1 MDLQEFRIKH
11 SELIEHYQFV
21 ESHLENLY
29 AALNRQRPY
38 SDGMQAVEKDTIIR
52 LVNRIRDW
60 QKEKNKS
67 VLSDEDC
74 NRLKRISERRNFWCH
89 NCYVDL
95 VFDEK
100 TGGLKKKRDIE
111 ILSADMNEARQIRDY
126 LFKKKLPYLEKVK
139 YI

>member
-29 AALNRQRPY
+29 AALNWQRPY

-60 QKEKNKS
+60 QKEKNKC

-74 NRLKRISERRNFWCH
+74 N
-89 NCYVDL
+89 
-95 VFDEK
+95 
-100 TGGLKKKRDIE
+100 
-111 ILSADMNEARQIRDY
+111 
-126 LFKKKLPYLEKVK
+126 
-139 YI
+139 

>member
-1 MDLQEFRIKH
+1 MDLLEFRIKH

-21 ESHLENLY
+21 ASHLENLY
-29 AALNRQRPY
+29 AALNQQRPY

-60 QKEKNKS
+60 QKEKNKC

-100 TGGLKKKRDIE
+100 TGGLKKKKDIE
-111 ILSADMNEARQIRDY
+111 ILNADMNEARQIRDY

>member
-1 MDLQEFRIKH
+1 MDLQEFRVKH

-29 AALNRQRPY
+29 AALNQQRPY

-60 QKEKNKS
+60 QKEKNKC

-100 TGGLKKKRDIE
+100 TGGLKKKKDIE
-111 ILSADMNEARQIRDY
+111 ILNADMNEARQIRDY